1 MKNFKKFTMATLV
14 LGSLGLTACSTTTP
28 TNTASNSIKM
38 TTFGELTTLDSVD
51 YNDVPTSD
59 MIGQVFEGL
68 YRVAPN
74 NKIELG
80 MAASEPVISEDGL
93 VYTFTLKDNVKW
105 SNGQPVTAP
114 DFVYTYRKLVDPA
127 EAKGIQSAEVF
138 KNASKI
144 AKGELPVE
152 ELGVK
157 AIDNQTLEITLE
169 YPAPYLP
176 KLLTGTRFLPQSVEF
191 ASAEGANYGTS
202 ANDIVSNGPYLLKG
216 WNGSEVEWQLVKNP
230 DYWDSANVSMDEITV
245 NVSKEVATSTTLFDA
260 GEVQYTAISD
270 NFVDQYKS
278 RPEFHTQPKAM
289 TGYMSFNVLR
299 EVTGN
304 VHFRRAIA
312 MAYDKE
318 ALVTNVM
325 KDGSTVLN
333 GIVPANFGFN
343 DDSGEDFRDASGDV
357 LAYDVVKAQAEWEL
371 AKKDL
376 DVDSV
381 EVTLLTSDTGTSKL
395 VGEYLQA
402 QIQQNLPGVTLNIK
416 SVPLKNRL
424 ELEKQDDFDIFYGTW
439 TPDYQDPMNFL
450 EQYTTTGGI
459 NFANYSNANYDTLIT
474 DIQTNLATDA
484 EKRFEKMIEAEHIL
498 AEDAIVAPI
507 YQGAQSYLLA
517 PNVKGLLVTPFGRS
531 VDLRLVTVQ

>member
-1 MKNFKKFTMATLV
+1 MSNVKKIITAILV
-14 LGSLGLTACSTTTP
+14 LSSLGLSACSTNTP
-28 TNTASNSIKM
+28 TNITSNSIKM

-74 NKIELG
+74 NQIELG
-80 MAASEPVISEDGL
+80 MAASTPHISDDGL
-93 VYTFTLKDNVKW
+93 VYTFTLKDNIKW
-105 SNGQPVTAP
+105 SNGQPVTAY
-114 DFVYTYRKLVDPA
+114 DFVYTYRKLVDPV

-144 AKGELPVE
+144 AKGELAVE

-157 AIDNQTLEITLE
+157 ALDNQTLEITLE

-191 ASAEGANYGTS
+191 ASAMGDKYGVS
-202 ANDIVSNGPYLLKG
+202 SDDIVSNGPYLLKG
-216 WNGSEVEWQLVKNP
+216 WHGSEVEWRLVKNP
-230 DYWDSANVSMDEITV
+230 DYWDSEHVSIDEITV

-270 NFVDQYKS
+270 NFVDQYKA

-325 KDGSTVLN
+325 KDGSTALN
-333 GIVPANFGFN
+333 GIVPSNFGFN
-343 DDSGEDFRDASGDV
+343 DVTGEDFRDISGDV
-357 LAYDVVKAQAEWEL
+357 LPYNVEKAQEEWNL

-376 DVDSV
+376 GRDTVT
-381 EVTLLTSDTGTSKL
+381 VTLLTSDTGTSKL

-402 QIQQNLPGVTLNIK
+402 QIQQNLPGVTLTIK

-450 EQYTTTGGI
+450 EQYITNGGI
-459 NFANYSNANYDTLIT
+459 NFANYTNKTYDDMIA
-474 DIQTNLATDA
+474 DIQTNLATNGNA
-484 EKRFEKMIEAEHIL
+484 RFEKMIEAEHIL

-531 VDLRLVTVQ
+531 VDLRLVTIQ